1 MIVYISSPY
10 SIGDQILNVRRQIDT
25 ADRLLE
31 LGHIPFV
38 PCLSHFWHYL
48 SPKMTEEW
56 LRIDAAFVARCD
68 AVLRLKGIS
77 TGADLEVAIAEKLG
91 IPVYHTLDEIPDE

>member
-1 MIVYISSPY
+1 
-10 SIGDQILNVRRQIDT
+10 
-25 ADRLLE
+25 
-31 LGHIPFV
+31 
-38 PCLSHFWHYL
+38 
-48 SPKMTEEW
+48 MTEEW